1 MKDTERSLNPS
12 AAEDVVILQP
22 GDERAQKVAK
32 AISSQTANDVIQALR
47 KKAMTST
54 EIAALISIPIT
65 TATYHIENLL
75 EAGILQVVQTKWSQK
90 GREVKVYGL
99 TNQVL
104 IIAPLK
110 SDIRSLL
117 LKYVALFSIVMAAS
131 IAMTILLP
139 ALGPMLPNDQSA
151 MPTFAPMAGV
161 GEEKDAR
168 IATYNVAEQGISS
181 GVHELVLYFFFGAC
195 TVIFILMIYELYYW
209 WRTSPKREKPPR
221 TNGRTGMD

>member
-12 AAEDVVILQP
+12 TAEDVVILQP

-32 AISSQTANDVIQALR
+32 AISSQTANDVIQVLR

-54 EIAALISIPIT
+54 EIAGLMSIPIT

-75 EAGILQVVQTKWSQK
+75 EAGILQVVQTKWSKK

-110 SDIRSLL
+110 SDVRSLL
-117 LKYVALFSIVMAAS
+117 LKYMALFSIVVAAS
-131 IAMTILLP
+131 IVMTVLLP
-139 ALGPMLPNDQSA
+139 AIGPMFPNDQGS
-151 MPTFAPMAGV
+151 MPTFAPLAGV
-161 GEEKDAR
+161 GEEKDTR
-168 IATYNVAEQGISS
+168 MATYDGQGQSVSS
-181 GVHELVLYFFFGAC
+181 SVHELVMYFFFGAC
-195 TVIFILMIYELYYW
+195 TVIFLLMIYELYYW